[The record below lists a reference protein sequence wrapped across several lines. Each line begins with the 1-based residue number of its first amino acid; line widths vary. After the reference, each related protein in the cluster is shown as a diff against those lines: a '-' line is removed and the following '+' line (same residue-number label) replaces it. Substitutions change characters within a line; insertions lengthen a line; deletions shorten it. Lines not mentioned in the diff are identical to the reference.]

1 MIHIVSHVL
10 KTKRLIIVIII
21 AIKNRCKEVFIKS
34 SFTIPYQIK
43 YFVSFVNAV
52 FKANPSFFSQ
62 NLFKMPLYRKFPFI
76 LVTCESPA
84 NGYHPLGVEI
94 QSAGS
99 SGGAKCFS

>member
-1 MIHIVSHVL
+1 LYKEILFKIRVHKCMIHIVSHVL

-43 YFVSFVNAV
+43 YFVSFINAV
-52 FKANPSFFSQ
+52 FKANLSFFSQ

-76 LVTCESPA
+76 LVTD
-84 NGYHPLGVEI
+84 
-94 QSAGS
+94 
-99 SGGAKCFS
+99 FSRPML